1 MKARSDAA
9 RANDII
15 TKETAMNAAVLTA
28 DLRPF
33 NNAVNL
39 EGNPV
44 KRVGQNNLVDMYK
57 YDQRQGLNVSDK

>member
-1 MKARSDAA
+1 
-9 RANDII
+9 
-15 TKETAMNAAVLTA
+15 MNIAIMTA

-57 YDQRQGLNVSDK
+57 FDQREGLNLTDK